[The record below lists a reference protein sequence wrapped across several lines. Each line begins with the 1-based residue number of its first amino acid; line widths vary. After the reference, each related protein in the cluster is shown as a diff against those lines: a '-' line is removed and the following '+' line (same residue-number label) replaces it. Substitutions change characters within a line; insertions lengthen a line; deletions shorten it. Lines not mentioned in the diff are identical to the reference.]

1 MSLKFE
7 WDDAKAEENLRK
19 HGVSF
24 SEATTIF
31 GDPLARSVADPL
43 HSDDE
48 GRFITMG
55 QSRLRKTLVVVHTY
69 RGELIRVISARAA
82 APRERR
88 DYERGKG

>member
-1 MSLKFE
+1 MSLIFE
-7 WDDAKAEENLRK
+7 WDDDKADENLLK

-31 GDPLARSVADPL
+31 GDPLARSVSDPL

-55 QSRLRKTLVVVHTY
+55 RSRLHKTLVVVHTY
-69 RGELIRVISARAA
+69 RGEAIRIISARAA
-82 APRERR
+82 TRRERK

>member
-1 MSLKFE
+1 
-7 WDDAKAEENLRK
+7 
-19 HGVSF
+19 VSF

-55 QSRLRKTLVVVHTY
+55 QSGLHKTLVVVPTY
-69 RGELIRVISARAA
+69 RDDAIRIISARAA
-82 APRERR
+82 TPRERI